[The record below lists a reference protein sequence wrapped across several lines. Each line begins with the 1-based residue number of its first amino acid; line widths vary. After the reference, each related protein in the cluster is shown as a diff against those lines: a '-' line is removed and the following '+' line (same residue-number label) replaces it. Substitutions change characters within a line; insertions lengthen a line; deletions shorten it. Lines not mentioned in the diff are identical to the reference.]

1 MLQIYLPIADVSINV
16 FTLLIIS
23 LVVGFFAG
31 LLGIGGGFLITPI
44 LIFLGI
50 PPIYAVANGANNILA
65 ASVSGTLA
73 HWFKNQ
79 LDIKMGLLIIAGG
92 VVGSFTGIILF
103 KFFLAKGS
111 VDNIISIM
119 YCILLTTIGLSMLI
133 ESLIEI
139 RRIQLNRF
147 IRTRLHKHYWVHN
160 LPFKTRIKKSKLYIS
175 IIPPIFFGIVVG
187 VLSSMLGVGGGFLLV
202 PIMIYILG
210 MPARLVPGTSLFI
223 MIFIMMIVTFLHAL
237 SNNTIDIYLVL
248 ILVVGS
254 VIGAQLGTKISGR
267 LKSEELRAMMSI
279 LVLIFGFKFGYDL
292 LFQKIIPS
300 ADITISHTNQP
311 SLNFVTEIIVHLSQ
325 NFPSL
330 YAISSMII
338 AILVGVIAAYGF
350 KRFI

>member
-1 MLQIYLPIADVSINV
+1 MLQVYLPIADVSINIA
-16 FTLLIIS
+16 TLLIIS
-23 LVVGFFAG
+23 IVVGFFAG

-79 LDIKMGLLIIAGG
+79 LDIKMGVLIIIGG
-92 VVGSFTGIILF
+92 VFGSVTGIILF
-103 KFFLAKGS
+103 QFFQAMGF
-111 VDNIISIM
+111 VNNIISIM
-119 YCILLTTIGLSMLI
+119 YCILLSSIGISMLI

-139 RRIQLNRF
+139 RRIQQNRF

-175 IIPPIFFGIVVG
+175 IIPPIFFGMIVG
-187 VLSSMLGVGGGFLLV
+187 ILSAMLGVGGGFLLV

-210 MPARLVPGTSLFI
+210 MPARLVPGTSLFV
-223 MIFIMMIVTFLHAL
+223 MIFIMMIVTLLHAL
-237 SNNTIDIYLVL
+237 NNNTVDIYLVL

-254 VIGAQLGTKISGR
+254 VIGAQFGTKISGK

-292 LFQKIIPS
+292 LFHKIIPS
-300 ADITISHTNQP
+300 ANITIPHTTTP
-311 SLNFVTEIIVHLSQ
+311 SVNFVTDLILHTAQ
-325 NFPSL
+325 NFPAL
-330 YAISSMII
+330 YAIACMVI
-338 AILVGVIAAYGF
+338 AILVGVAAAYGF

>member
-16 FTLLIIS
+16 VTLLIIS

-187 VLSSMLGVGGGFLLV
+187 ILSSMLGVGGGFLLV

-311 SLNFVTEIIVHLSQ
+311 SLNFVTELIFNLSQ
-325 NFPSL
+325 SFPSL